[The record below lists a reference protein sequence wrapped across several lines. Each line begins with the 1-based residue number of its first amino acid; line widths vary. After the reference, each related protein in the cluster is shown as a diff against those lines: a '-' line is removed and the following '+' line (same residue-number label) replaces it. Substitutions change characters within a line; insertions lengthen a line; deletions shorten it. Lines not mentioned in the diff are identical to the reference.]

1 MSYFNGM
8 YNMQQP
14 NIDRINRQIEDL
26 QNLKNQMQNPPQIPV
41 QNFINSQPQ
50 NQLSSNMNM
59 YELKKLNDNDEV
71 ENIAVL
77 SDTIFIGTSK
87 MQIKKMDGTIEKYN
101 IVKYYPVDPKDQ
113 KINQLEEEIKKLK
126 EMMSNESKHDEHIE
140 SVQDVNEQRKLR
152 NVDDKPS
159 AKATSKQS

>member
-1 MSYFNGM
+1 MPYYNGM

-50 NQLSSNMNM
+50 TQSNTNM

-71 ENIAVL
+71 ENIGILA
-77 SDTIFIGTSK
+77 DTIFLGTSK

-101 IVKYYPVDPKDQ
+101 ITRYYPIDPKDQ

-126 EMMSNESKHDEHIE
+126 EMMSNEPKYDEHIDTIQNGTKQE
-140 SVQDVNEQRKLR
+140 NVCDVDVK
-152 NVDDKPS
+152 S
-159 AKATSKQS
+159 TAKKSGK

>member
-1 MSYFNGM
+1 MPYYNGM

-50 NQLSSNMNM
+50 TQVNANT

-71 ENIAVL
+71 ENIGILA
-77 SDTIFIGTSK
+77 DTIFLGTSK

-101 IVKYYPVDPKDQ
+101 ITRYYPIDPKDQ
-113 KINQLEEEIKKLK
+113 KINQLEEEIKNLK
-126 EMMSNESKHDEHIE
+126 EMIANESKHDEHIKP
-140 SVQDVNEQRKLR
+140 VQDVDEQGKLCDV
-152 NVDDKPS
+152 N
-159 AKATSKQS
+159 AKSKTKTTSK

>member
-1 MSYFNGM
+1 MPYYNGM

-50 NQLSSNMNM
+50 TQVNANT

-71 ENIAVL
+71 ENIGILA
-77 SDTIFIGTSK
+77 DTIFLGTSK

-101 IVKYYPVDPKDQ
+101 ITRYYPIDPKDQ
-113 KINQLEEEIKKLK
+113 KINQLEEEIKNLK
-126 EMMSNESKHDEHIE
+126 EMIANESKHDEHIKP
-140 SVQDVNEQRKLR
+140 VQDVNEQGKLCDV
-152 NVDDKPS
+152 N
-159 AKATSKQS
+159 AKSKTKTTSK

>member
-1 MSYFNGM
+1 MAYYNGM

-50 NQLSSNMNM
+50 NQVIANR

-71 ENIAVL
+71 ENIGIL
-77 SDTIFIGTSK
+77 TDTIFIGTNK
-87 MQIKKMDGTIEKYN
+87 MQIKKIDGTIEKYN
-101 IVKYYPVDPKDQ
+101 IVKYYPIDPKDK
-113 KINQLEEEIKKLK
+113 KINQLEEEVKKLK
-126 EMMSNESKHDEHIE
+126 EMIANEQHSEHIKPI
-140 SVQDVNEQRKLR
+140 QDGTEQGKLH
-152 NVDDKPS
+152 NV
-159 AKATSKQS
+159 TSKPATKNTNK

>member
-1 MSYFNGM
+1 MAYYNGM

-50 NQLSSNMNM
+50 AQQNANNM

-71 ENIAVL
+71 ENIGIL
-77 SDTIFIGTSK
+77 SDTIFLGTSK

-101 IVKYYPVDPKDQ
+101 ITRYYPIDPKDQ
-113 KINQLEEEIKKLK
+113 KISQLEEEIKKLK
-126 EMMSNESKHDEHIE
+126 EMIANETKHNEYIE
-140 SVQDVNEQRKLR
+140 PVQECTKQGDFHNVNG
-152 NVDDKPS
+152 KPTT
-159 AKATSKQS
+159 KAINK

>member
-1 MSYFNGM
+1 MAYNSFMGAYGM
-8 YNMQQP
+8 QP

-50 NQLSSNMNM
+50 NQQNTNM

-71 ENIAVL
+71 ENIGIL
-77 SDTIFIGTSK
+77 SDTIFLGTTK

-101 IVKYYPVDPKDQ
+101 IVKYYPIDPKDQ
-113 KINQLEEEIKKLK
+113 KINQLEEEIRKLK
-126 EMMSNESKHDEHIE
+126 EMIGNEPKSNESATTIQA
-140 SVQDVNEQRKLR
+140 STEQGKLH
-152 NVDDKPS
+152 NVDGKS
-159 AKATSKQS
+159 TAKTTNK

>member
-1 MSYFNGM
+1 MAFYNGM

-14 NIDRINRQIEDL
+14 NLDRINRQIEDL

-50 NQLSSNMNM
+50 ANANTNM

-71 ENIAVL
+71 ENIGIL
-77 SDTIFIGTSK
+77 SDTIFLGTSK

-101 IVKYYPVDPKDQ
+101 IVKYYPIDPKDQ

-126 EMMSNESKHDEHIE
+126 EMMANEPKYDEHIE
-140 SVQDVNEQRKLR
+140 PVQECAEQEDVCDVNVKSSTKR
-152 NVDDKPS
+152 
-159 AKATSKQS
+159 ASK

>member
-1 MSYFNGM
+1 MPYYNSM

-50 NQLSSNMNM
+50 NQQNTNM

-71 ENIAVL
+71 ENIGILA
-77 SDTIFIGTSK
+77 DTIFLGTTK
-87 MQIKKMDGTIEKYN
+87 MQIKKLDGTIEKYN
-101 IVKYYPVDPKDQ
+101 IVKYYPIDPKDQ

-126 EMMSNESKHDEHIE
+126 EMVGNESEHNEYIKPI
-140 SVQDVNEQRKLR
+140 QDSTRQENVC
-152 NVDDKPS
+152 NVDVKS
-159 AKATSKQS
+159 STKKTSK

>member
-1 MSYFNGM
+1 MAFNNFYNP

-50 NQLSSNMNM
+50 NQQNTNT

-71 ENIAVL
+71 ENIGILA
-77 SDTIFIGTSK
+77 DTIFIGASK

-113 KINQLEEEIKKLK
+113 KINQLEEEIRKLK
-126 EMMSNESKHDEHIE
+126 EMIENEPKSNESIAT
-140 SVQDVNEQRKLR
+140 VQASTEQGKLH
-152 NVDDKPS
+152 NVDGKS
-159 AKATSKQS
+159 TTKATNK

>member
-1 MSYFNGM
+1 MNNFYGGM
-8 YNMQQP
+8 YNPQM

-26 QNLKNQMQNPPQIPV
+26 TNLKNQMQNPPQIPV

-50 NQLSSNMNM
+50 NQNVNM

-71 ENIAVL
+71 ENIGIL
-77 SDTIFIGTSK
+77 SDTIFIGINK

-101 IVKYYPVDPKDQ
+101 IVKYYPIDPKDQ

-126 EMMSNESKHDEHIE
+126 EMIGNESKSNESI
-140 SVQDVNEQRKLR
+140 STVQTSTEQGKLH
-152 NVDDKPS
+152 NVDGKS
-159 AKATSKQS
+159 TTKTTNK

>member
-1 MSYFNGM
+1 MPYYNGM

-50 NQLSSNMNM
+50 TQTNPNT

-71 ENIAVL
+71 ENIGILA
-77 SDTIFIGTSK
+77 DTIFLGTSK

-101 IVKYYPVDPKDQ
+101 ITKYYPVDPKDQ
-113 KINQLEEEIKKLK
+113 KINQLEEEIKKLR
-126 EMMSNESKHDEHIE
+126 EMISNESKHDEHIE
-140 SVQDVNEQRKLR
+140 SIQDVNEQGKLR
-152 NVDDKPS
+152 DVNVKS
-159 AKATSKQS
+159 TTKATSKQS

>member
-1 MSYFNGM
+1 MNYYNGM

-50 NQLSSNMNM
+50 TQNATNM

-71 ENIAVL
+71 ENIGILA
-77 SDTIFIGTSK
+77 DTIFLGTTK

-101 IVKYYPVDPKDQ
+101 IVKYYPIDPKDQ

-126 EMMSNESKHDEHIE
+126 EMIGIEPKSNESATTIQT
-140 SVQDVNEQRKLR
+140 STEQGMLH
-152 NVDDKPS
+152 NVDGKS
-159 AKATSKQS
+159 TTKATNK

>member
-1 MSYFNGM
+1 MA
-8 YNMQQP
+8 YNNYYNPYNVQQP

-50 NQLSSNMNM
+50 NQQNTNM

-71 ENIAVL
+71 ENIGIL

-101 IVKYYPVDPKDQ
+101 IVKYYPIDPKDQ

-126 EMMSNESKHDEHIE
+126 EMIGNESKSNESATTIQT
-140 SVQDVNEQRKLR
+140 SAEQGKLH
-152 NVDDKPS
+152 NVDGKS
-159 AKATSKQS
+159 TTKATNK

>member
-1 MSYFNGM
+1 MAFYNGM

-50 NQLSSNMNM
+50 NQQNTNM

-71 ENIAVL
+71 ENIGIL

-101 IVKYYPVDPKDQ
+101 IVKYYPIDPKDQ

-126 EMMSNESKHDEHIE
+126 EMIGNESKSNESATTIQT
-140 SVQDVNEQRKLR
+140 STEQGKLH
-152 NVDDKPS
+152 NVDGKS
-159 AKATSKQS
+159 TTKATNK

>member
-1 MSYFNGM
+1 MAYYNGM

-50 NQLSSNMNM
+50 NQQNTNM

-71 ENIAVL
+71 ENIGIL
-77 SDTIFIGTSK
+77 SDTIFIGSNK
-87 MQIKKMDGTIEKYN
+87 MQIKKMDGSIEKYN
-101 IVKYYPVDPKDQ
+101 ITRYYPIDPKDQ

-126 EMMSNESKHDEHIE
+126 EMISNESKHDEHIKPI
-140 SVQDVNEQRKLR
+140 QDVNEQGKLR
-152 NVDDKPS
+152 DVDVKS
-159 AKATSKQS
+159 TTKTVSKQP

>member
-1 MSYFNGM
+1 MAYYNNM

-50 NQLSSNMNM
+50 GNQSNTNM

-71 ENIAVL
+71 ENIGIL
-77 SDTIFIGTSK
+77 TDTIFIGNSK
-87 MQIKKMDGTIEKYN
+87 MQIKKLDGTIEKYN
-101 IVKYYPVDPKDQ
+101 IVKYYPIDPKDA
-113 KINQLEEEIKKLK
+113 KINQLEDEIKKLK
-126 EMMSNESKHDEHIE
+126 EMIENESKHNEHNEPI
-140 SVQDVNEQRKLR
+140 QDGTKQA
-152 NVDDKPS
+152 NVRDVDVKS
-159 AKATSKQS
+159 TTKKNSG

>member
-1 MSYFNGM
+1 MA
-8 YNMQQP
+8 YNNYYNPYNVQQP

-50 NQLSSNMNM
+50 ANQQNTNM

-71 ENIAVL
+71 ENIGIL
-77 SDTIFIGTSK
+77 SDTIFLGTTK

-101 IVKYYPVDPKDQ
+101 IVKYYPIDPKDQ
-113 KINQLEEEIKKLK
+113 KINQLEEEIRKLK
-126 EMMSNESKHDEHIE
+126 EMIGNEPKSNESATTIQA
-140 SVQDVNEQRKLR
+140 STEQGKLH
-152 NVDDKPS
+152 NVDGKS
-159 AKATSKQS
+159 TAKTTNK

>member
-1 MSYFNGM
+1 MPYYNSM

-50 NQLSSNMNM
+50 PAQTNNNM

-71 ENIAVL
+71 ENIGIL
-77 SDTIFIGTSK
+77 TDTIFIGTSK
-87 MQIKKMDGTIEKYN
+87 MQIKKMDGSIEKYN
-101 IVKYYPVDPKDQ
+101 ITRYYPIDPKDQ

-126 EMMSNESKHDEHIE
+126 EMISNEPKHIE
-140 SVQDVNEQRKLR
+140 YNEPIQNGNEQEKLCD
-152 NVDDKPS
+152 VDVKSTAKKPS
-159 AKATSKQS
+159 K